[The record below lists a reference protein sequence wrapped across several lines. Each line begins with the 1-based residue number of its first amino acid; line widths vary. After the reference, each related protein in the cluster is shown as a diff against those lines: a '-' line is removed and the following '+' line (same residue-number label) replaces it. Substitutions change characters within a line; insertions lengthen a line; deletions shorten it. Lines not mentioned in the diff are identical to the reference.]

1 MNIDFISKRATFFTV
16 SLVAVIVCLGFVFTQ
31 GLNLSIEFK
40 SGSVMRLTFVEKVST
55 SDVKKVL
62 ALDKFGEFF
71 KKVEVQQISSDNI
84 IANSGSEFFVTSDF
98 IAKTENAQNI
108 EDKLVEELGKS
119 FPSVRVS
126 EFVNVGASIG
136 DDLKESAIYSIIF
149 SILVI
154 VMYISFRFEFKF
166 SIVAIIA
173 LIHDVTIVLGLFALF
188 HKEFS
193 ASTIAALLTIIGYS
207 LNDTIVVLD
216 RVRENMKLLRK
227 EKFDFIVNKSI
238 NQSLSRT
245 INTSV
250 TTLTPI
256 AILFIFGGTGVHEFS
271 FAMFIGVLVGTY
283 SSIFVASPL
292 LVTLL
297 SSSSN
302 PEEAQKVAA

>member
-1 MNIDFISKRATFFTV
+1 MNLDFIGKRATFFTV
-16 SLVAVIVCLGFVFTQ
+16 SLVAVIVCLGIIFNY

-40 SGSVMRLTFVEKVST
+40 SGSVIRLTFAENVST
-55 SDVKKVL
+55 DDVKKTL
-62 ALDKFGEFF
+62 SMDKFGEFF
-71 KKVEVQQISSDNI
+71 KKVEVQQISADNV

-98 IAKTENAQNI
+98 IAKHDGAQNI
-108 EDKLVEELGKS
+108 EDKLVEELQKS

-136 DDLKESAIYSIIF
+136 DDLKESAIYSIVF

-154 VMYISFRFEFKF
+154 IFYISIRFEFKF
-166 SIVAIIA
+166 SIVAIVA
-173 LIHDVTIVLGLFALF
+173 LVHDVTIVLGLFAFF

-227 EKFDFIVNKSI
+227 EKFDFIVNSSI

-245 INTSV
+245 LNTSV
-250 TTLTPI
+250 TTLAPI
-256 AILFIFGGTGVHEFS
+256 IILFVFGGTGVNAFS
-271 FAMFIGVLVGTY
+271 FAMLIGVIVGTY
-283 SSIFVASPL
+283 SSVCIASPL
-292 LVTLL
+292 LVSLL
-297 SSSSN
+297 SPEMT
-302 PEEAQKVAA
+302 PEEVQKAVA

>member
-1 MNIDFISKRATFFTV
+1 MNIDFIGKRATFFTV
-16 SLVAVIVCLGFVFTQ
+16 SLVAVIVCIGLVFTH

-40 SGSVMRLTFVEKVST
+40 SGSVMRLTFSEQVST
-55 SDVKKVL
+55 DDVKKTL
-62 ALDKFGEFF
+62 SMDKFGAFF

-98 IAKTENAQNI
+98 IAKSDDAQNI
-108 EDKLVEELGKS
+108 EDKLIEELRKS

-136 DDLKESAIYSIIF
+136 DDLKESAIYSIVF

-154 VMYISFRFEFKF
+154 ILYISARFEFKF

-188 HKEFS
+188 NKEFS

-227 EKFDFIVNKSI
+227 EKFDYIVNASI

-245 INTSV
+245 VNTSV
-250 TTLTPI
+250 TTLAPI
-256 AILFIFGGTGVHEFS
+256 VILFVFGGTGVHAFS
-271 FAMFIGVLVGTY
+271 FAMLIGVMVGTY
-283 SSIFVASPL
+283 SSVCIASPL

-297 SSSSN
+297 SVDET
-302 PEEAQKVAA
+302 PEEAQKAVA